1 MIRSWLHALH
11 VPGFRNP
18 KPLVAV
24 IRLSGVIGE
33 RVATFRP
40 GMTAAAL
47 MQPLERAFSLAGL
60 SAVALAI
67 NSPGGAPVQAALIV
81 KRIRALADRHEVPVI
96 AFCEDVAA
104 SGGYMLACAAD
115 EIYADDS
122 SVVGSIGVISA
133 GFGFP
138 ELLQRI
144 GVERRVYTAG
154 EHKGML
160 DPFRAEDPQDIAHLK
175 SLQNDVHESFKELVR
190 ARRAGKLKADEAELF
205 SGAFWTGRKAVD
217 MGLVDGLGEL
227 TQVMRERFGERV
239 RFRPIVGRQS
249 WLRRR
254 FAMRL
259 AMPQRPGVWVG
270 EILAT
275 LEERAL
281 WGRFGL

>member
-1 MIRSWLHALH
+1 MIRDWLQALR

-24 IRLSGVIGE
+24 IRLSGAIGE
-33 RVATFRP
+33 RIGAFRP

-47 MQPLERAFSLAGL
+47 MQPIERAFQMPGVR
-60 SAVALAI
+60 AVALAI

-81 KRIRALADRHEVPVI
+81 KRIRALSERHGIPVV

-115 EIYADDS
+115 EIFADDS

-138 ELLQRI
+138 ELLQKI
-144 GVERRVYTAG
+144 GVERRVYAAG

-160 DPFRAEDPQDIAHLK
+160 DPFRHEKPDEIARLED
-175 SLQNDVHESFKELVR
+175 LQKDVHESFKDLVR
-190 ARRAGKLKADEAELF
+190 SRRSGKLKADEGELF
-205 SGAFWTGRKAVD
+205 SGAFWTGRKALA
-217 MGLVDGLGEL
+217 MGLIDGIGEL
-227 TQVMRERFGERV
+227 TQVMQDRYGERV
-239 RFRPIVGRQS
+239 RFRPVVARQS

-254 FAMRL
+254 FGMRL
-259 AMPQRPGVWVG
+259 QAADPGLWAT
-270 EILAT
+270 EIIAAV
-275 LEERAL
+275 EERFL